1 MWIVEGVIQEGE
13 GWAGAGFMMT
23 PLGENYTFT
32 GRGEGTRGGMGL
44 IYFYWTSPSQQ
55 RAFFSDLAEG
65 VLNILS
71 LSLLKLEQPNQNSNS

>member
-1 MWIVEGVIQEGE
+1 
-13 GWAGAGFMMT
+13 
-23 PLGENYTFT
+23 
-32 GRGEGTRGGMGL
+32 MGL

-55 RAFFSDLAEG
+55 QAIFSDLAEG

>member
-1 MWIVEGVIQEGE
+1 
-13 GWAGAGFMMT
+13 MT

-32 GRGEGTRGGMGL
+32 QAEASEEGGMGL

-55 RAFFSDLAEG
+55 QAIFSDLAEG

>member
-1 MWIVEGVIQEGE
+1 MWKVLSGSGLEQ
-13 GWAGAGFMMT
+13 GWAGFIMT

-32 GRGEGTRGGMGL
+32 SRGEGGMGL

-55 RAFFSDLAEG
+55 QAFFSDLAEG

-71 LSLLKLEQPNQNSNS
+71 FL